1 MGPLVCRASRNTS
14 RGDGLTSN
22 VRSPRDD
29 EEELKAHIAILRG
42 QSKSLKEVL
51 TEMMDEEPSDD
62 LVQAVENRILL
73 AQERDEAID
82 LGKII
87 ESIQK
92 MQSCWV

>member
-1 MGPLVCRASRNTS
+1 M
-14 RGDGLTSN
+14 TSN

-51 TEMMDEEPSDD
+51 ADLLDEEPSEE
-62 LVQAVENRILL
+62 LVEAVKNRILL
-73 AQERDEAID
+73 AQEQEESID
-82 LGKII
+82 LNKIVQ
-87 ESIQK
+87 SIQT

>member
-1 MGPLVCRASRNTS
+1 MGPLVCRASRNTN

-51 TEMMDEEPSDD
+51 IEMMDEEPSDD

-73 AQERDEAID
+73 AQERDEAIN
-82 LGKII
+82 LEKII

>member
-1 MGPLVCRASRNTS
+1 LS
-14 RGDGLTSN
+14 SN

-62 LVQAVENRILL
+62 LVLAVENRLLL
-73 AQERDEAID
+73 AQEQEEAID
-82 LGKII
+82 LEKIV
-87 ESIQK
+87 ESIQ
-92 MQSCWV
+92 QLQTCWV

>member
-1 MGPLVCRASRNTS
+1 M
-14 RGDGLTSN
+14 TSN

-29 EEELKAHIAILRG
+29 EEKLKAHLAILRG

-51 TEMMDEEPSDD
+51 TDMLGEDPSDD
-62 LVQAVENRILL
+62 LVEAVENRILL
-73 AQERDEAID
+73 AQEQEESVE
-82 LGKII
+82 LGKIV

>member
-1 MGPLVCRASRNTS
+1 M
-14 RGDGLTSN
+14 TSN

-29 EEELKAHIAILRG
+29 EEELKTHIAILRG

-82 LGKII
+82 LEKII

>member
-1 MGPLVCRASRNTS
+1 MSS
-14 RGDGLTSN
+14 S

-51 TEMMDEEPSDD
+51 TDMLDEEPSDD
-62 LVQAVENRILL
+62 LVEAVENRILL
-73 AQERDEAID
+73 AQEQEESID
-82 LGKII
+82 LEKIV

>member
-1 MGPLVCRASRNTS
+1 M
-14 RGDGLTSN
+14 TSN

-29 EEELKAHIAILRG
+29 EEKFKAHLAILRG

-51 TEMMDEEPSDD
+51 TDMLEEEPSDD
-62 LVQAVENRILL
+62 LVEAVENRILL
-73 AQERDEAID
+73 AQEQEESID
-82 LGKII
+82 LGKIV

>member
-1 MGPLVCRASRNTS
+1 M
-14 RGDGLTSN
+14 TSN

-29 EEELKAHIAILRG
+29 EEKLKVHIAILRG

-51 TEMMDEEPSDD
+51 TDMLEEEPSDD
-62 LVQAVENRILL
+62 LVEAVENRILL
-73 AQERDEAID
+73 AQEQEESID
-82 LGKII
+82 LGKIV

>member
-1 MGPLVCRASRNTS
+1 M
-14 RGDGLTSN
+14 TSN

-29 EEELKAHIAILRG
+29 EEKLKAHLAILRG

-51 TEMMDEEPSDD
+51 TDMLDEEPSDD
-62 LVQAVENRILL
+62 LVEAVENRILL
-73 AQERDEAID
+73 AQEQEESID
-82 LGKII
+82 LEKIV

>member
-1 MGPLVCRASRNTS
+1 
-14 RGDGLTSN
+14 LTSN

-29 EEELKAHIAILRG
+29 EEKLKAHLAILRG

-51 TEMMDEEPSDD
+51 TDMLGKEPSDD
-62 LVQAVENRILL
+62 LVEAVENRILL
-73 AQERDEAID
+73 AQEQEESIE
-82 LGKII
+82 LGTIV

>member
-1 MGPLVCRASRNTS
+1 MGPLVCRASRNTN

-62 LVQAVENRILL
+62 VVQAVENRILL

-87 ESIQK
+87 ESIQT

>member
-1 MGPLVCRASRNTS
+1 MGPLVCRASRNTN

-51 TEMMDEEPSDD
+51 TEMMDEEPSND

-82 LGKII
+82 LEKII

>member
-1 MGPLVCRASRNTS
+1 M
-14 RGDGLTSN
+14 TSN

-29 EEELKAHIAILRG
+29 EEKLKAHLAILRG

-51 TEMMDEEPSDD
+51 TDMLGEEPGDD
-62 LVQAVENRILL
+62 LVEAVENRILL
-73 AQERDEAID
+73 AQEQEESIE
-82 LGKII
+82 LGKIV

>member
-1 MGPLVCRASRNTS
+1 
-14 RGDGLTSN
+14 LTSN

-29 EEELKAHIAILRG
+29 EEKLKAHLAILRG

-51 TEMMDEEPSDD
+51 TDMLGEEPSDD
-62 LVQAVENRILL
+62 LVEAVENRILL
-73 AQERDEAID
+73 AQEQEESVE
-82 LGKII
+82 LGKIV

>member
-1 MGPLVCRASRNTS
+1 M
-14 RGDGLTSN
+14 TSN

-29 EEELKAHIAILRG
+29 EEKLKAHLAILRG

-51 TEMMDEEPSDD
+51 TDMLGKEPSDD
-62 LVQAVENRILL
+62 LVEAVENRILL
-73 AQERDEAID
+73 AQEQEESIE
-82 LGKII
+82 LGTIV